1 METLVIGDHFIA
13 AQHYV
18 EALRQVCGED
28 FGPVRTVDWAGT
40 KAEQHHVQQQM
51 EWNGVDAAP
60 LPTEVIDSVGDAE
73 VLTMHF
79 AAVPAAALEAGKRL
93 RAVVVARA
101 GLENVDL
108 AAATERGIAVS
119 GVSGRNASAVAELA
133 LGMMLSESRGIA
145 RSDAMIKSGGWREP
159 LSPPGTEVA
168 HGTVGMVG
176 FGQVG
181 RQLAQRLAGFH
192 VRLLVADP
200 YVEESDLRDFGG
212 QRVDLADVFR
222 ESDYVVLQAR
232 LTPETER
239 FINDTL
245 FALMKPTA
253 YFINVARSRLV
264 DYDALYAVL
273 SEGRIAGAGLD
284 VYDAEPLAADSPWR
298 ALGNVTLTPHYG
310 GDTQQTNRT
319 SARLVAEA
327 VAELAQTG
335 RIAGAVNAEAL
346 GWN

>member
-13 AQHYV
+13 AAHYV
-18 EALRQVCGED
+18 AALRETCGDD
-28 FGPVRTVDWAGT
+28 FGPVRTVDWAGS

-60 LPTEVIDSVGDAE
+60 PPAEVIDAVGDAE
-73 VLTMHF
+73 VLALHF
-79 AAVPAAALEAGKRL
+79 APVPAALLEAGKKL

-101 GLENVDL
+101 GLENVDIE
-108 AAATERGIAVS
+108 AATQRGIAVS

-133 LGMMLSESRGIA
+133 LGMMLSESRGIS
-145 RSDAMIKSGGWREP
+145 RSDAMIKSGDWREP
-159 LSPPGTEVA
+159 LAPAGTEVA
-168 HGTVGMVG
+168 HSTVGLVG

-200 YVEESDLRDFGG
+200 YVEESDLRVYDAQRATLAEVFG
-212 QRVDLADVFR
+212 
-222 ESDYVVLQAR
+222 ESDYVVLVAR

-239 FINDTL
+239 FIGTEQ
-245 FALMKPTA
+245 FGLMKPTS
-253 YFINVARSRLV
+253 YFFNVARSRLV
-264 DYDALYAVL
+264 DYDALYEAL
-273 SEGRIAGAGLD
+273 AGGAIAGAGLD
-284 VYDAEPLAADSPWR
+284 VYDQEPLARDSRWR

-310 GDTQQTNRT
+310 GDTRQTNLT

-327 VAELAQTG
+327 IAELAQTG
-335 RIAGAVNAEAL
+335 RIAQAANAAAL
-346 GWN
+346 GWA